1 MYLKTLE
8 ICVLI
13 QSVLIYELDPAKSL
27 SSPELAWQVALK
39 KAKVKLDLLADINML
54 FMAEKGISGRM
65 CHSIYWYAKANKKC
79 IKDYDKNKESSYIQY
94 QDVNNLYSWAIS
106 QWLSVNNFEWIKNR
120 SQFNEGLIKN
130 YNKESNE
137 GYFLEFDDLT
147 FTRKNENWK
156 SKKTSS

>member
-1 MYLKTLE
+1 
-8 ICVLI
+8 
-13 QSVLIYELDPAKSL
+13 
-27 SSPELAWQVALK
+27 
-39 KAKVKLDLLADINML
+39 
-54 FMAEKGISGRM
+54 MAEKGISGRM